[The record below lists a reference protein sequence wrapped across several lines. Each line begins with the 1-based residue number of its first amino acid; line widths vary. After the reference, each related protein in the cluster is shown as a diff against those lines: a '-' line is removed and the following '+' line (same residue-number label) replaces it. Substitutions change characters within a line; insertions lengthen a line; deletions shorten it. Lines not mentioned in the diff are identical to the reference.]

1 MRACCCSWRWCASPS
16 VIITIIII
24 IVTIIIIITIV
35 ITIVSIIIITI
46 AITIT
51 LHRWLHAWCNAAA
64 RRRIRQLIVLRRTHH
79 KLFLAFTTLK
89 HQGITWFVTCDV

>member
-1 MRACCCSWRWCASPS
+1 MRGCCCSWRWCASPS

-24 IVTIIIIITIV
+24 IVTIIVITIV
-35 ITIVSIIIITI
+35 ITIVSIIIIVIT
-46 AITIT
+46 ITIT

-64 RRRIRQLIVLRRTHH
+64 RRRIRQLIALRRTHH

-89 HQGITWFVTCDV
+89 HQGITWFVTCVV